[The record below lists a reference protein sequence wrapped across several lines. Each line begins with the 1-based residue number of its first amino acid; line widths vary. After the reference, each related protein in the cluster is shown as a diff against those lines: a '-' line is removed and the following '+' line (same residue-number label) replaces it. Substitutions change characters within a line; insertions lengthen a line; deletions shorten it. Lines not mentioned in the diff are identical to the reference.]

1 MKHNPMEKLMEEYR
15 NIPIPESGITG
26 MKQAIQQAK
35 IEKARRRR
43 MKKLKEIGI
52 GMAAALAFLVILLNV
67 SANAAMAM
75 EKMPVIGGLVDII
88 TFGRYDFEDEN
99 HAAKVEIP
107 KLEANQSQGTGIET
121 INKGV
126 EEYTTELVEKFKKDI
141 SENADGHQ
149 SLDIHYEVVTDTEKW
164 FTLKLRVLETQAS
177 GFQSEKYYHI
187 NKETGNEAAL
197 KDLFKPDADYAAVIS
212 ENIKAQMRAQ
222 MKKDENIQFFLDSKE
237 GLDESDFKEIRA
249 DQNFY
254 FDASGQ
260 LVLVFDEYEVAPGYM
275 GIQQFTIPND
285 AISSIRV

>member
-52 GMAAALAFLVILLNV
+52 GMAAALAFLVILPNV

>member
-52 GMAAALAFLVILLNV
+52 GMAAALAFLVILPNV
-67 SANAAMAM
+67 SATAAMAM

-88 TFGRYDFEDEN
+88 TFGRYDFEDGN

-107 KLEANQSQGTGIET
+107 KLEANQSQGTGTET

-149 SLDIHYEVVTDTEKW
+149 SLDIDYEVVTDTEKW

-187 NKETGNEAAL
+187 NKETGNEATL

-222 MKKDENIQFFLDSKE
+222 MKKDENIQFFLDSEE